1 MRKSILIGLALAG
14 SLAGIAAAQQPGAD
28 APKRG
33 RGEDHR
39 GPGGPGGRGEGRV
52 GPGGILFKDITL
64 TDAQKTQIQDLRKAE
79 HDKMQA
85 NKEQRRK
92 EFDELRAARQKGD
105 SAAVKAIMQRNRQAM
120 EQARTAQLA
129 SIRNILTVEQRVQ
142 FDKNVAELK
151 QREAER
157 AQRVGQ
163 RGPRD
168 GRGWQG
174 GKGGKP
180 GRQG

>member
-14 SLAGIAAAQQPGAD
+14 SLAGVAAAQQPGAA
-28 APKRG
+28 APKRD
-33 RGEDHR
+33 RGADHR
-39 GPGGPGGRGEGRV
+39 GPGGRGEGRV
-52 GPGGILFKDITL
+52 GPGGFLFKDITL
-64 TDAQKTQIQDLRKAE
+64 TDAQKTQLKDLRKAE

-105 SAAVKAIMQRNRQAM
+105 SAAAKAIMQRNRQAM
-120 EQARTAQLA
+120 EQARTAQFA
-129 SIRNILTVEQRVQ
+129 AIRNILTPEQRVQ

-157 AQRVGQ
+157 GDRVGQ

-168 GRGWQG
+168 GRGWR

-180 GRQG
+180 GGR